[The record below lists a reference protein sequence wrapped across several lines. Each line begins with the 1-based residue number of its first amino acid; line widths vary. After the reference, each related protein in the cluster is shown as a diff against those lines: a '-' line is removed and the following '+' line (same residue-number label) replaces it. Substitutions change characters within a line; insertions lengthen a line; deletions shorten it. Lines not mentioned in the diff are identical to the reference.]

1 MFNDVHI
8 FKNITVIM
16 YYVWN
21 NMEIKESSEYSKN
34 QIIEFLWRKS
44 GMEYLS

>member
-1 MFNDVHI
+1 
-8 FKNITVIM
+8 M
-16 YYVWN
+16 YEIKKQVFYVCELGR
-21 NMEIKESSEYSKN
+21 MEIKESSEYSKN